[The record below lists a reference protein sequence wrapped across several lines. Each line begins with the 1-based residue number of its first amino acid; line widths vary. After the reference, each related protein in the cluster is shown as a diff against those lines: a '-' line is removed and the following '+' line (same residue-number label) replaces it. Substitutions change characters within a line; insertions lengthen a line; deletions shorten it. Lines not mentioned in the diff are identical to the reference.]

1 MNANVASVVMS
12 VSEQVLSLL
21 GKLAEKNAEIHMA
34 DAEKFESRDLLELR
48 LAQLEFSRHA
58 FDSSI
63 KELQETRAAVIEA
76 QRAEIDVSRSK
87 VENER
92 TRLENERM
100 RLSLGENE
108 RQKTVK
114 RARRERW

>member
-1 MNANVASVVMS
+1 MNANVASVVMG

-21 GKLAEKNAEIHMA
+21 GRIAESSAEIHMA
-34 DAEKFESRDLLELR
+34 DSGNLASQDLLQLR
-48 LAQLEFSRHA
+48 LAQLEFSRHVY
-58 FDSSI
+58 DSSI

-76 QRAEIDVSRSK
+76 QRAEVDVSRSK

-92 TRLENERM
+92 MRLENERM
-100 RLSLGENE
+100 RLSLSENE

-114 RARRERW
+114 RARRARW